1 MADRDDAAPGAPAR
15 SWLDIE
21 LGRIWLL
28 AELCLRHLQRAG
40 LRPDSHP
47 AAPDLGAVLAARAAA
62 RGGSPDIEA
71 LAASLTQADREVEA
85 ARRTSPVGQIARRL
99 GLHRLEVETLMLAI
113 SPHIDPPLADLFH
126 VVRSGA
132 RRGVNLALVTQ
143 LLRLRRDDRVAV
155 LSSLDPE
162 RPLVAWRLIEVG
174 PADHSDASATSR
186 AIQPTFGLIELL
198 GGGGPSSS
206 LLRHARLIQ
215 APATLDDLVLAP
227 RLREVLGRTT
237 GAAASAAPGAPW
249 TVLWGIAGT
258 GKTTIAARLAAHAG
272 QPLLAFDAM
281 SADKAQ
287 RAELL
292 RLAQRDALALGAAL
306 YVGPLMV
313 GDDAGAV
320 IRRLD
325 RHPGPVV
332 LGIETSRPPNLRLD
346 RAAREIEIGLPDERG
361 RTELWQRAVDG
372 AAGDA
377 ASDAASGALAALA
390 RSFQLSPGEILATGA
405 EARAIAAG
413 ERRAMT
419 YGDLRSGIERRLRN
433 SLQDLAWRI
442 DVRVRW
448 SDLVLPPEGRG
459 RVEEFIARRAFAHKV
474 YGEWGFGDRLE
485 RGKGSI
491 ALFSGPPGTGKT
503 MLAGL
508 IAKGL
513 GLDLYQVDLSQI
525 QSRWIGETEKQL
537 GRVFD
542 LAERAHAVLLFDEA
556 DSLLARRTDVET
568 SNDRYANANV
578 NYLLQRLE
586 QYTGVVV
593 LTTNKDA
600 ALDEALQ
607 RRLTLHLRLDVP
619 EILEREQLWRS
630 FLPQGA
636 PRDPDLDVAALAREF
651 ELTGGLIKNVVVR
664 AAFLAAREDTRLGT
678 GLLRRAATLE
688 LEDMGRVVRAA

>member
-1 MADRDDAAPGAPAR
+1 
-15 SWLDIE
+15 
-21 LGRIWLL
+21 
-28 AELCLRHLQRAG
+28 
-40 LRPDSHP
+40 
-47 AAPDLGAVLAARAAA
+47 
-62 RGGSPDIEA
+62 
-71 LAASLTQADREVEA
+71 
-85 ARRTSPVGQIARRL
+85 
-99 GLHRLEVETLMLAI
+99 
-113 SPHIDPPLADLFH
+113 
-126 VVRSGA
+126 
-132 RRGVNLALVTQ
+132 
-143 LLRLRRDDRVAV
+143 
-155 LSSLDPE
+155 
-162 RPLVAWRLIEVG
+162 
-174 PADHSDASATSR
+174 
-186 AIQPTFGLIELL
+186 
-198 GGGGPSSS
+198 
-206 LLRHARLIQ
+206 
-215 APATLDDLVLAP
+215 
-227 RLREVLGRTT
+227 
-237 GAAASAAPGAPW
+237 
-249 TVLWGIAGT
+249 
-258 GKTTIAARLAAHAG
+258 
-272 QPLLAFDAM
+272 
-281 SADKAQ
+281 
-287 RAELL
+287 
-292 RLAQRDALALGAAL
+292 
-306 YVGPLMV
+306 
-313 GDDAGAV
+313 
-320 IRRLD
+320 
-325 RHPGPVV
+325 
-332 LGIETSRPPNLRLD
+332 
-346 RAAREIEIGLPDERG
+346 
-361 RTELWQRAVDG
+361 
-372 AAGDA
+372 
-377 ASDAASGALAALA
+377 
-390 RSFQLSPGEILATGA
+390 LSPGEILATGA
-405 EARAIAAG
+405 EARAIAGG
-413 ERRAMT
+413 ERRAVT

-508 IAKGL
+508 IAQGL

-556 DSLLARRTDVET
+556 DSLLAKRTDVET

-619 EILEREQLWRS
+619 EIPEREQLWRS

-636 PRDPDLDVAALAREF
+636 PRDADLDVAALAREF

-664 AAFLAAREDTRLGT
+664 AAFLAAREDQKLGT

>member
-1 MADRDDAAPGAPAR
+1 MPAANDATTREPPAER
-15 SWLDIE
+15 SWLDVE

-40 LRPDSHP
+40 LRPQSSP
-47 AAPDLGAVLAARAAA
+47 AAPDLATVLAARAAA
-62 RGGSPDIEA
+62 RGGSTEIDA
-71 LAASLTQADREVEA
+71 LAASLTQADRDVEA
-85 ARRTSPVGQIARRL
+85 ARRTSPAGQLARRL
-99 GLHRLEVETLMLAI
+99 GLSRLELETLMLAV

-126 VVRSGA
+126 AVRGGT

-155 LSSLDPE
+155 LSTLDPE

-174 PADHSDASATSR
+174 PADASDASATSR

-198 GGGGPSSS
+198 GGGGGPSSS
-206 LLRHARLIQ
+206 LARQARLIR
-215 APATLDDLVLAP
+215 APATLDDLVLSP
-227 RLREVLGRTT
+227 RLRDTLARMS
-237 GAAASAAPGAPW
+237 GAIAAPRAPW
-249 TVLWGIAGT
+249 TLLWGIAGT
-258 GKTTIAARLAAHAG
+258 GKAEISARLAAHAG
-272 QPLLAFDAM
+272 QPLLAFDVMA
-281 SADKAQ
+281 ADKPA
-287 RAELL
+287 RPELL

-306 YVGPLMV
+306 YIGPLTA
-313 GDDAGAV
+313 GDEATALLRRLEPYPGAV
-320 IRRLD
+320 FV
-325 RHPGPVV
+325 GV
-332 LGIETSRPPNLRLD
+332 ESSRPPNLRLE
-346 RAAREIEIGLPDERG
+346 RPVREIALGLPDERD
-361 RTELWQRAVDG
+361 RVVLWQRAVEAGASEAGADG
-372 AAGDA
+372 
-377 ASDAASGALAALA
+377 LAALA
-390 RSFQLSPGEILATGA
+390 RSFHLSPGEILATAG
-405 EARAIAAG
+405 EAHAIARS
-413 ERRAMT
+413 ERRAVT
-419 YGDLRSGIERRLRN
+419 YGDLRGGIERRLRN

-442 DVRVRW
+442 DVRVQW
-448 SDLVLPPEGRG
+448 SDLVLPPDGRG
-459 RVEEFIARRAFAHKV
+459 RVEEFIARRAFADKV

-485 RGKGSI
+485 RGKGAI

-556 DSLLARRTDVET
+556 DSLLSKRTDVET

-607 RRLTLHLRLDVP
+607 RRLTLHLRLD
-619 EILEREQLWRS
+619 
-630 FLPQGA
+630 
-636 PRDPDLDVAALAREF
+636 
-651 ELTGGLIKNVVVR
+651 
-664 AAFLAAREDTRLGT
+664 
-678 GLLRRAATLE
+678 
-688 LEDMGRVVRAA
+688 

>member
-62 RGGSPDIEA
+62 RGGSSDVEA

-85 ARRTSPVGQIARRL
+85 ARRTSPVGQLARRL
-99 GLHRLEVETLMLAI
+99 GLHRLEVETLMLAV
-113 SPHIDPPLADLFH
+113 SPHVDPPLAELFH
-126 VVRSGA
+126 VVRGGA

-198 GGGGPSSS
+198 GGGGLSSS
-206 LLRHARLIQ
+206 LVRHARLIQ

-227 RLREVLGRTT
+227 RLREVLVRTT

-287 RAELL
+287 RPELL

-306 YVGPLMV
+306 YVGPLTV

-325 RHPGPVV
+325 RHPGPVL
-332 LGIETSRPPNLRLD
+332 LGIETARPPNLRLD
-346 RAAREIEIGLPDERG
+346 RAAREIELGLPDERG

-372 AAGDA
+372 AAGAA
-377 ASDAASGALAALA
+377 ASDAASGALATLA

-413 ERRAMT
+413 EGRAMT

-542 LAERAHAVLLFDEA
+542 LTERAHAVLLFDEA

-630 FLPQGA
+630 FLPHGA